1 MKRDMDLVR
10 EILFFVEKID
20 PSSPSFPNV
29 VIEGRDKQL
38 VRGHCIIMQDAGLIV
53 GSLTEDG
60 FQAERLTWLG
70 QEYISVMRSLTV

>member
-1 MKRDMDLVR
+1 
-10 EILFFVEKID
+10 
-20 PSSPSFPNV
+20 
-29 VIEGRDKQL
+29 
-38 VRGHCIIMQDAGLIV
+38 MQDAGLIV